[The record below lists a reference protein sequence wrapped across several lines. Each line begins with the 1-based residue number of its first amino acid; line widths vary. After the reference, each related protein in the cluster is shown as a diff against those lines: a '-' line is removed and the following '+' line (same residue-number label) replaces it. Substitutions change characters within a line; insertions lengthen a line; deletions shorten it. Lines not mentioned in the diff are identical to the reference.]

1 MKAFIGRTQEL
12 ADLEATARLPGAKFI
27 VIKGRRRVGKSR
39 LAREFAKHHPGMAA
53 HYLTGIP
60 PSKTGSAQ
68 AELDNFATQLSR
80 EFKIP
85 KPKPDNWDELLWHL
99 ADRVSGG
106 NAILILDEIN
116 WLGRGDSQFS
126 NKLWRLWETDLSE
139 LNNFI
144 LILSGSLAGWIDD
157 KFSSHTGYLG
167 RISWNMTLDE
177 LPVRDALQF
186 FGTRR
191 SRISLYEQL
200 KLLLVTGGIPRYLE
214 EIDPRQTAEE
224 NIKRLC
230 FSQAG
235 LLFNEYDQLMNDLFQ
250 RSNKI
255 SREIVEAICERPLT
269 LEELRRKIGKQKSGV
284 LSGYVEGLEK
294 AGFLMRHHTWNPRT
308 GQPSN
313 RYKIRIID
321 NYVRFYL
328 KAIRPAADRIKAGL
342 DTLPANLYGM
352 LGLQFENLV
361 LKNRRLVLSAL
372 GVDLAQI
379 VREGPYFQSQ
389 TTKHAGCQIDY
400 LVQTR
405 HSLYVVEIKL
415 SRSELSSAVV
425 QEVKKKIDALIMPRN
440 LSVRP
445 ILVHVNGV
453 ADGVEEADYFD
464 KILNFGTLAAQ

>member
-1 MKAFIGRTQEL
+1 MSLLIARKSSVWYSSGTR
-12 ADLEATARLPGAKFI
+12 ATY
-27 VIKGRRRVGKSR
+27 
-39 LAREFAKHHPGMAA
+39 LARF
-53 HYLTGIP
+53 GI
-60 PSKTGSAQ
+60 
-68 AELDNFATQLSR
+68 
-80 EFKIP
+80 
-85 KPKPDNWDELLWHL
+85 L
-99 ADRVSGG
+99 AVSC
-106 NAILILDEIN
+106 
-116 WLGRGDSQFS
+116 
-126 NKLWRLWETDLSE
+126 
-139 LNNFI
+139 
-144 LILSGSLAGWIDD
+144 
-157 KFSSHTGYLG
+157 Y
-167 RISWNMTLDE
+167 SWNMTLDE

-186 FGTRR
+186 FGIRR
-191 SRISLYEQL
+191 ARITLYEQL

-214 EIDPRQTAEE
+214 EIDPRLTAEE

-255 SREIVEAICERPLT
+255 SREIIEALAERPLT
-269 LEELRRKIGKQKSGV
+269 LEELRRKIGRQKSGV
-284 LSGYVEGLEK
+284 LSGYVEDLEK

-308 GQPSN
+308 GRPSN

-342 DTLPANLYGM
+342 NILPPNLYGT

-361 LKNRRLVLSAL
+361 LKNRHLLLLAL
-372 GVDLAQI
+372 GVDPAEI
-379 VREGPYFQSQ
+379 VREGPYFQNQ

-415 SRSELSSAVV
+415 SRSELSSVV
-425 QEVKKKIDALIMPRN
+425 VEEVKKKIEALITPRN

-453 ADGVEEADYFD
+453 ADSVEAADYFD
-464 KILNFGTLAAQ
+464 KILNFGALATA

>member
-1 MKAFIGRTQEL
+1 
-12 ADLEATARLPGAKFI
+12 
-27 VIKGRRRVGKSR
+27 
-39 LAREFAKHHPGMAA
+39 
-53 HYLTGIP
+53 
-60 PSKTGSAQ
+60 
-68 AELDNFATQLSR
+68 
-80 EFKIP
+80 
-85 KPKPDNWDELLWHL
+85 
-99 ADRVSGG
+99 
-106 NAILILDEIN
+106 
-116 WLGRGDSQFS
+116 
-126 NKLWRLWETDLSE
+126 
-139 LNNFI
+139 
-144 LILSGSLAGWIDD
+144 
-157 KFSSHTGYLG
+157 
-167 RISWNMTLDE
+167 
-177 LPVRDALQF
+177 
-186 FGTRR
+186 
-191 SRISLYEQL
+191 
-200 KLLLVTGGIPRYLE
+200 VTGGIPRYLE

-250 RSNKI
+250 RSNRI

-284 LSGYVEGLEK
+284 LSGYAEDLEK

-308 GQPSN
+308 GRPSN

-372 GVDLAQI
+372 GVDLAEI

-425 QEVKKKIDALIMPRN
+425 QEVKKKIDALITPRN

-453 ADGVEEADYFD
+453 ADGRLSRRFTSRVYLRECIARCQ
-464 KILNFGTLAAQ
+464 LAASNV